1 VARFLNRLGTGA
13 RHARAW
19 TLSGDEFTCVG
30 RNVPAGE
37 MAVVVTWM
45 RREPVGKG
53 AWSVVR
59 IEKLADQ
66 PERRTIGA
74 RSAINAQQTTTTINA
89 RVRVNACATKPIN
102 GGPARSPA

>member
-1 VARFLNRLGTGA
+1 MYEPPLKLFERPSDWWAATA
-13 RHARAW
+13 PRA
-19 TLSGDEFTCVG
+19 DQK
-30 RNVPAGE
+30 
-37 MAVVVTWM
+37 AVV
-45 RREPVGKG
+45 RGSVG
-53 AWSVVR
+53 VVQVISRR
-59 IEKLADQ
+59 IETLADQ